1 MRGKWWEIYKDPAL
15 NALEEQVNIS
25 NQNVLLAEAQY
36 HEARDQVRIARSNL
50 FPSISANPTITQSR
64 GSATLYGSQAGA
76 VSALTTTRTVYSMPV
91 DVSYQADVWGSIR
104 HTVRASSDVA
114 QASAAQLE
122 NARLT
127 YQAELA
133 EFYFELHGLDSEADL
148 LQRTE
153 ASYRDYLQLTK
164 DRFNVGIA
172 SGSDVAQAQTQLATT
187 DAQLIDLGVLRA
199 QYEHAI
205 AILVGKPPS
214 EVTIPSV
221 LLTTLPP
228 PVQPGLPSAL
238 LERRPDI
245 AAAERQVA
253 AQNEEIGVARA
264 AFFPVVSLSVTA
276 GFESG
281 DISKWFTWPSRFW
294 SLGPAF
300 AQPLF
305 EGGRLHAQLHLQED
319 TYDAT
324 VASYRQTV
332 LTAFQQVEDNMAAL
346 RVLENEAQAEATAVK
361 AAQESLDIS
370 TAQYKA
376 GTADYLQVITSQS
389 VLLADQSTAVNI
401 LTRRLTSSV
410 LLIEALGGG
419 WDTSQVPSYHDIV
432 ANKK

>member
-1 MRGKWWEIYKDPAL
+1 M
-15 NALEEQVNIS
+15 
-25 NQNVLLAEAQY
+25 
-36 HEARDQVRIARSNL
+36 
-50 FPSISANPTITQSR
+50 
-64 GSATLYGSQAGA
+64 
-76 VSALTTTRTVYSMPV
+76 
-91 DVSYQADVWGSIR
+91 
-104 HTVRASSDVA
+104 
-114 QASAAQLE
+114 E

-214 EVTIPSV
+214 EVTMPSE

-228 PVQPGLPSAL
+228 PVPAWSALGIARNAVPISQPLKDKWPPRTRRSVSPGLRSFPWFRFRSPPAWS
-238 LERRPDI
+238 
-245 AAAERQVA
+245 
-253 AQNEEIGVARA
+253 RA
-264 AFFPVVSLSVTA
+264 TSR
-276 GFESG
+276 
-281 DISKWFTWPSRFW
+281 KWFTWPSRFW

-346 RVLENEAQAEATAVK
+346 RVLENEAQAEDTAVK

-376 GTADYLQVITSQS
+376 GTADYLQVITSQGI
-389 VLLADQSTAVNI
+389 LLADQSTAVNI

-419 WDTSQVPSYHDIV
+419 WDASQVPSYHDIV